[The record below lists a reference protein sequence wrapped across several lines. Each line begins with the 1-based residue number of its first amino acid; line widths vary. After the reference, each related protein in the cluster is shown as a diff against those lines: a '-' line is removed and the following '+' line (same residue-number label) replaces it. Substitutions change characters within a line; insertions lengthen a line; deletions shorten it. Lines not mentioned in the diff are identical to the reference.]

1 MRKAVSRKTITKR
14 KSLGKGKKRMQHPN
28 GVVDGNPTD
37 SLKKKKIQHPNGV
50 VDGNI
55 ADSGKN

>member
-1 MRKAVSRKTITKR
+1 MLQSPGR
-14 KSLGKGKKRMQHPN
+14 GKKRMQHPN

-37 SLKKKKIQHPNGV
+37 SLKKKKKIQHPNGV
-50 VDGNI
+50 VDGTV